1 MDDDAQLRAALT
13 PLINELSLW
22 RVHPAVGARKVVTT
36 ACDLLVA
43 GMDSPSLRML
53 AGESVNSNVRDISP
67 LIERTITELG
77 GEHLLP
83 DSNEEERR
91 AIWAMCEHLLDG
103 AIAVRELTAWAHIAF
118 SHYGPGDAA
127 DLAQLD
133 DEFDGSDT
141 WGRSSVQ
148 ITADVETLAR
158 RVVAAERR
166 ALLYPRPTPTKKTA
180 ITGGTGFVGRH
191 VAERFAHDQV
201 VAISRRTGVDV
212 ENEDILAAAFEGCE
226 VVVHSAG
233 INREIGDQT
242 FQRVHINGT
251 RTVIAAAKRAG
262 VKKIIMLSFLRA
274 RPDCGSPY
282 HESKWAAE
290 QLIRESGLD
299 YTILKAGMIY
309 GHGDHLVDHLSHT
322 VATMPM
328 FATVGFREKP
338 IRPIPISDLVDII
351 IGATNGRMPHQTVS
365 VTGAEQLL
373 LSDAVRRVARVT
385 GKRVR
390 VLRAPVWAV
399 YALAQLTEWTMK
411 VPLIAK
417 AQVRMLAEGV
427 AEPWGEVS
435 EVPEDLA
442 PTLRFTDEQIRA
454 ALPPPGGFRWRDL
467 RVGR

>member
-148 ITADVETLAR
+148 ITVIRQSLT
-158 RVVAAERR
+158 
-166 ALLYPRPTPTKKTA
+166 TA
-180 ITGGTGFVGRH
+180 ST
-191 VAERFAHDQV
+191 Q
-201 VAISRRTGVDV
+201 S
-212 ENEDILAAAFEGCE
+212 
-226 VVVHSAG
+226 
-233 INREIGDQT
+233 
-242 FQRVHINGT
+242 
-251 RTVIAAAKRAG
+251 
-262 VKKIIMLSFLRA
+262 
-274 RPDCGSPY
+274 
-282 HESKWAAE
+282 
-290 QLIRESGLD
+290 
-299 YTILKAGMIY
+299 
-309 GHGDHLVDHLSHT
+309 
-322 VATMPM
+322 
-328 FATVGFREKP
+328 
-338 IRPIPISDLVDII
+338 
-351 IGATNGRMPHQTVS
+351 
-365 VTGAEQLL
+365 
-373 LSDAVRRVARVT
+373 
-385 GKRVR
+385 
-390 VLRAPVWAV
+390 
-399 YALAQLTEWTMK
+399 
-411 VPLIAK
+411 
-417 AQVRMLAEGV
+417 
-427 AEPWGEVS
+427 
-435 EVPEDLA
+435 
-442 PTLRFTDEQIRA
+442 
-454 ALPPPGGFRWRDL
+454 
-467 RVGR
+467 